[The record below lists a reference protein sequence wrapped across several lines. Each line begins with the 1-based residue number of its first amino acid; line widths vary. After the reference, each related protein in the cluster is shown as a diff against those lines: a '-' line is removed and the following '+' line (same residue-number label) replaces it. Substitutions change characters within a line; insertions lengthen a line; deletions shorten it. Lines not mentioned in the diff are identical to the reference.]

1 MVTLL
6 RPKNNGE
13 KIMMNERDTTK
24 EKKSVH
30 TGSVHY
36 SPVVEEIIT
45 AQGAQGDRLRQR
57 CEEPFAVVVMGATGD
72 LTARKLMPAFYR
84 LYLNGALPDC
94 FTIIGCGR
102 TDLSDDAF
110 RTRME
115 SALREFVRESETEA
129 FESIGGFLSRLH
141 YHRIAGGGEEGEK
154 REYEHLAELLE
165 RQRHKNGTVGNKL
178 FYLALP
184 PSRYGPTVQRLGEAG
199 LAVQDTEGK
208 QWSRLI
214 IEKPFGHDLE
224 SAMALNEQIHDYFGE
239 HQIYRID
246 HYLAKETVQNILM
259 FRFANSIFEPIW
271 NRQFIERVQ
280 VRALESVGVHY
291 RAQYYEGSGVIRDMF
306 QNHMMQLLAM
316 IGMEPP
322 SVFDSEH
329 VRDEKVKLYRAL
341 RPFPTDRL
349 TENLVLGQYSE
360 GEIMGEMV
368 RAYRREEGVNPT
380 SDTPTYAKMRVF
392 LDNWRWQGVPFYM
405 ESGKRLA
412 KKITDIIID
421 FKTVPHSMFKAF
433 MEEAIQGNRLVLSIY
448 PDEGITLTF
457 KVKKPGIGIAL
468 RTVKMDVDYYTS
480 DEEPRLDAY
489 ERVLLDCM
497 IGDQTLFWRQDGVEA
512 CWSFLSPIVSKCEEC
527 AVREKL
533 LSFYPAGSSGPE
545 WTGNVS

>member
-1 MVTLL
+1 
-6 RPKNNGE
+6 
-13 KIMMNERDTTK
+13 MNEGDMTK
-24 EKKSVH
+24 EKKSIRA
-30 TGSVHY
+30 GNVHY

-45 AQGAQGDRLRQR
+45 AQGDREGQR

-72 LTARKLMPAFYR
+72 LTARKLMPALYR

-94 FTIIGCGR
+94 FTVIGCGR
-102 TDLSDDAF
+102 TDLSDDGF
-110 RTRME
+110 RSRMKG
-115 SALREFVRESETEA
+115 ALSEFFEGNKTEK
-129 FESIGGFLSRLH
+129 FESLSGFLSRLY
-141 YHRIAGGGEEGEK
+141 YHRIAGKGEGEEK
-154 REYEHLAELLE
+154 RDYENLAKLLE
-165 RQRHKNGTVGNKL
+165 RQRQKNDTAGNKL

-199 LAVQDTEGK
+199 LGVEDNEGA

-214 IEKPFGHDLE
+214 VEKPFGHDLE
-224 SAMALNEQIHDYFGE
+224 SAMTLDKQIHDYFGE

-271 NRQFIERVQ
+271 NRQFIEKVQ

-291 RAQYYEGSGVIRDMF
+291 RAQYYEQSGVIRDMF

-322 SVFDSEH
+322 SIFDSEQ

-349 TENLVLGQYSE
+349 DENLVLGQYTE
-360 GEIMGEMV
+360 GELMGEMV
-368 RAYRREEGVNPT
+368 RAYRREEGVSPT

-392 LDNWRWQGVPFYM
+392 LDNWRWQGVPFYI

-412 KKITDIIID
+412 EKLTDIIID
-421 FKTVPHSMFKAF
+421 FKTVPHSMFKNF
-433 MEEAIQGNRLVLSIY
+433 IGEEIQGNRLVLSIY
-448 PDEGITLTF
+448 PAEGITLTF

-468 RTVKMDVDYYTS
+468 RTVNMDLDYYTG
-480 DEEPRLDAY
+480 DEVPRLNAY

-512 CWSFLSPIVSKCEEC
+512 CWSFLSPIISRCEEC
-527 AVREKL
+527 DARKKL
-533 LSFYPAGSSGPE
+533 LFFYPAGSLGPE
-545 WTGNVS
+545 WSHAVS